1 MYFFCDRHLFQAVVL
16 RTAYTTL
23 KGQLVRS
30 IMYPKPLDLRLTSDL
45 FKFIGFLACI
55 AFCGFSY
62 SIVIMILRGTN
73 VREVIL
79 RALDIITVVVPPAL
93 PG

>member
-1 MYFFCDRHLFQAVVL
+1 MVL

-30 IMYPKPLDLRLTSDL
+30 IMYPKPVDLRFTSDL

-55 AFCGFSY
+55 AFCGFLY
-62 SIVIMILRGTN
+62 TIVTMIRRGSDMRT
-73 VREVIL
+73 VIV

>member
-1 MYFFCDRHLFQAVVL
+1 
-16 RTAYTTL
+16 
-23 KGQLVRS
+23 
-30 IMYPKPLDLRLTSDL
+30 MYPKPVDLRFTSDL
-45 FKFIGFLACI
+45 FKFVGFLGCI

-62 SIVIMILRGTN
+62 TIVTMIVRGIDMRT
-73 VREVIL
+73 VIV

>member
-1 MYFFCDRHLFQAVVL
+1 
-16 RTAYTTL
+16 
-23 KGQLVRS
+23 
-30 IMYPKPLDLRLTSDL
+30 MYPKPVDLRFTRDL
-45 FKFIGFLACI
+45 FKFIGFLGCI

-62 SIVIMILRGTN
+62 TIATMIFRGTN
-73 VREVIL
+73 VRKVIV